1 MDTSETARI
10 VAGSCNKPD
19 GALGGAKSSFF
30 GSMSCRLGFGGAGNL
45 NAWALLEMLRRRV

>member
-30 GSMSCRLGFGGAGNL
+30 GSMNRPGIAGGRL
-45 NAWALLEMLRRRV
+45 V